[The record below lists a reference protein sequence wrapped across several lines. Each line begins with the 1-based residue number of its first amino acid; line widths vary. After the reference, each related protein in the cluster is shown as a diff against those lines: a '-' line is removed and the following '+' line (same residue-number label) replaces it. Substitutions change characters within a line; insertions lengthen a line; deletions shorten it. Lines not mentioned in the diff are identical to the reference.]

1 MKLKTKD
8 IPVETGGLAA
18 EGAFSI
24 KASSTAFSI
33 LSSGLYSNKFKAIL
47 RELGCNAYD
56 SHIEAGYPEKPFTVH
71 LPTRLNPVLYIRDY
85 GTGLSHEDVMGLYTT
100 YFESTK
106 SNSNDF
112 VGCMGLGS
120 KSPFS
125 YTKNFTITSIKDG
138 WKGVYSA
145 YIGKDGLPC
154 IGQLTSED
162 TDEENGLTIS
172 FAVENRHDWHSFK
185 TEVVDTFKWFK
196 TKPEITGDAVNIADI
211 EYAEKDIIP
220 GVHMKDGNGYYAKSY
235 ALMGNVAYPINVPD
249 GENLDDGVRDLL
261 HDNAFHIEFD
271 IGALDIAASRE
282 ELGYTEQTV
291 AALNDKAEKIM
302 IALEGY
308 VADKLK
314 PAKSKW
320 DRANLASDL
329 IDSNSSLF
337 SEIVERYLEKNKAQ
351 FPKGTIKSY
360 SALKVVLGLEEI
372 ERFPGMRMTYKQ
384 IRKYNNPVQLGQNKP
399 DNEKKK
405 GLKKPTNTPA
415 DYRQVYQLN
424 PQNDAIV
431 FNDEKGNVLGRIRAA
446 VADRDDDTF
455 NGIENVIVIQP
466 QNQKV
471 DRKKCQR
478 WVKTRFAGAPIML
491 ASNLPVVVGT
501 GTSGGIGNTSIT
513 VQKFESKPS
522 RSWRGSDGYTFNSL
536 YCKAKDIPPTIEKG
550 KKKIWL
556 YVPLTHKSIL
566 QPNPKSVNDNTW
578 KATDFRNIIKNG
590 DVARMAGVNMDVVYG
605 LNKASIKTVT
615 ADKRWV
621 NFFDYLRK
629 QYDAVDWKN
638 ARKEAMQ
645 RLIKSEFSD
654 ESFDPHTH
662 HHKALRKLAKNN
674 RKPSGRLLNAFFD
687 WKDSIPKTAKKDP
700 IKYDRVIIC
709 MGALY
714 ETIDFSKS
722 NSKLSVTAVGD
733 KYDKLFAAYKKR
745 YPMIEY
751 VSLDRYSNHR
761 QTGVNQWADV
771 IEYIKLVD
779 KA

>member
-8 IPVETGGLAA
+8 IPVETGGLTA
-18 EGAFSI
+18 EGGFSI

-71 LPTRLNPVLYIRDY
+71 LPTRLNPVLSVSDY
-85 GTGLSHEDVMGLYTT
+85 GIGLSHEDVMGLYTT

-106 SNSNDF
+106 STSNDF

-138 WKGVYSA
+138 TKGVYSA
-145 YIGKDGLPC
+145 YIGKDGLPN
-154 IGQLTSED
+154 IGRLTSEE
-162 TDEENGLTIS
+162 TDEGNGLSIA
-172 FAVENRHDWHSFK
+172 FAVEDQHDMRQFR
-185 TEVVDTFKWFK
+185 TEVADTFKWFK
-196 TKPEITGDAVNIADI
+196 THPEITGDQVQIPEI
-211 EYAEKDIIP
+211 TYAEKDIIP
-220 GVHMKDGNGYYAKSY
+220 GVHMREGRGYRDRSF
-235 ALMGNVAYPINVPD
+235 ALMGNVAYPINVPE
-249 GENLDDGVRDLL
+249 GEELNDGVRDLL
-261 HDNAFHIEFD
+261 HENVFHIEFE
-271 IGALDIAASRE
+271 IGELDIAASRE
-282 ELGYTEQTV
+282 ELGYTDQTV
-291 AALNDKAEKIM
+291 SALNVKAESIM
-302 IALEGY
+302 VALEGY

-329 IDSNSSLF
+329 IDSNSTLF
-337 SEIVERYLEKNKAQ
+337 SEIVERYLDKNKAQ

-360 SALKVVLGLEEI
+360 SQLKVVLGCAEI
-372 ERFPGMRMTYKQ
+372 ERFPGMRMTYKH
-384 IRKYNNPVQLGQNKP
+384 IRKHSNPVQLGQNKP

-405 GLKKPTNTPA
+405 GLKKTTHTSA
-415 DYRQVYQLN
+415 DYRSVYQLN
-424 PQNDAIV
+424 PKRDGIV
-431 FNDEKGNVLGRIRAA
+431 FNDEKGNVLGRIRVS

-455 NGIENVIVIQP
+455 DGIDNIIIIQV

-471 DRKKCQR
+471 DRTKCQK
-478 WVKTRFAGAPIML
+478 WLKTRFPGAPTIL

-513 VQKFESKPS
+513 IQQFDAKTS
-522 RSWRGSDGYTFNSL
+522 RSWRGSDGHTFNAL
-536 YCKAKDIPPTIEKG
+536 YCKINDITPTVVKG

-556 YVPLTHKSIL
+556 YVPLTHKSII
-566 QPNPKSVNDNTW
+566 QPNPTSVNDATW
-578 KATDFRNIIKNG
+578 NATDFRNIVKNG
-590 DVARMAGVNMDVVYG
+590 DVARMADISMDHVYG

-621 NFFDYLRK
+621 NFFDYIRK
-629 QYDAVDWKN
+629 QYDAVDWKV
-638 ARKEAMQ
+638 ARKEALQ
-645 RLIKSEFSD
+645 RLVKAEFSN
-654 ESFDPHTH
+654 EEFSPHTH
-662 HHKALRKLAKNN
+662 HHTALRAIAKNN
-674 RKPSGRLLNAFFD
+674 RKPSGRLFNAYFD
-687 WKDSIPKTAKKDP
+687 WKDSIPKNAKKDP

-709 MGALY
+709 MGALF
-714 ETIDFSKS
+714 ETVDFSKS
-722 NSKLSVTAVGD
+722 KSNLSVKAVGD
-733 KYDKLFAAYKKR
+733 KYAKLFAAYKKR

-751 VSLDRYSNHR
+751 VSMDRYSHQR
-761 QTGVNQWADV
+761 QVGSSQWSDV